1 MNRPR
6 MTSAASALLRTLLER
21 AGPDRNRILL
31 SDWTSVDWHSLTF
44 AGERHCAGFVF
55 LGEDAAERAGQWADG
70 LPEAEFDIGPSRF
83 VAEIAL
89 AVPPEARED
98 GSVLVQIEA
107 LTIAD

>member
-1 MNRPR
+1 MNRRR
-6 MTSAASALLRTLLER
+6 MTSAASALLRALVDR
-21 AGPDRNRILL
+21 SGPERNRILL
-31 SDWTSVDWHSLTF
+31 SDWTSVDWNSLTF

-55 LGEDAAERAGQWADG
+55 QGPDAPALASQWADG
-70 LPEAEFDIGPSRF
+70 LPDAEWDIGSSGF

-89 AVPPEARED
+89 SAPPETRED